1 MNFFY
6 HHPTMKYNENYNL
19 IGVTKNRY
27 FEWQKQQKN
36 RVYIGK
42 THLLKLF
49 VTGITI
55 GSDPGVVPSLFPV
68 REPYSGEESSPKYCF
83 EDSVSWLETLFVP
96 HFKHFTLSV
105 GLIWP
110 QVWQCHCSTDAIEP
124 ILIHTWLG
132 NHNSSAFFTKT
143 LCLSKMK
150 TADPPCCLCFTFL
163 LGMFVG
169 VGCVSGIIGFS
180 RLILFLSF

>member
-1 MNFFY
+1 
-6 HHPTMKYNENYNL
+6 MKYYEKYNL

-27 FEWQKQQKN
+27 SEWQEQQKN
-36 RVYIGK
+36 HVYIGK

-83 EDSVSWLETLFVP
+83 VDSVSWLETLFVP

-132 NHNSSAFFTKT
+132 NHNNSAFFTKT
-143 LCLSKMK
+143 LCLRKMK
-150 TADPPCCLCFTFL
+150 TADPPCCLYFTFL
-163 LGMFVG
+163 
-169 VGCVSGIIGFS
+169 C
-180 RLILFLSF
+180 